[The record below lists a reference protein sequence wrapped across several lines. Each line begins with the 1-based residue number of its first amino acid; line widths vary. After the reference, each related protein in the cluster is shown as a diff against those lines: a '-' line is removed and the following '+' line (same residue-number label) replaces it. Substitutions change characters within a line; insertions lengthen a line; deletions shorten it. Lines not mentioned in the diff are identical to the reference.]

1 MSELEVRELRYF
13 IAVAEELNFTRAAQ
27 RLHLSQPPLSQ
38 QIQALEQDL
47 GVRLLERDKRNVS
60 LTAPGR
66 MFLDQARQILAM
78 ADEARTQV
86 AEAAAGFSGHLK
98 LAYTVSVS
106 FHPALPQTLLRLGQ
120 NAPNVRVWLSEM
132 YSEPQFSALR
142 NGQIDVGFVRDV
154 PTHEDDARA
163 LRIDVIDREP
173 LVLALP
179 SGHRLAGRQRVELSE
194 VAGDPFVVQPR
205 ELAATLY
212 DRLVRLAAKAS
223 FHPVIR
229 QHAQQINGLLALV
242 AAGIGL
248 ALVPASMQVVKLA
261 GVSYV
266 PLGDPDAYLL
276 LAVASQVD
284 SASPVV
290 QQFLETV
297 SEAKVALGL

>member
-1 MSELEVRELRYF
+1 MFDFRQLRYF

-212 DRLVRLAAKAS
+212 DRLVRLAAKAG

-297 SEAKVALGL
+297 SQAKVALGL

>member
-1 MSELEVRELRYF
+1 MFDFRQLRYF
-13 IAVAEELNFTRAAQ
+13 IAVAEELSFTRAAQ

-47 GVRLLERDKRNVS
+47 GVRLFERDKRNVA

-66 MFLDQARQILAM
+66 LFLDQARQILAM
-78 ADEARTQV
+78 ADEARSQV
-86 AEAAAGFSGHLK
+86 SEAAAGFSGHLK

-132 YSEPQFSALR
+132 YSEPQFSAIR

-212 DRLVRLAAKAS
+212 DRVVRLAAKAG

-242 AAGIGL
+242 AAGIGM

-276 LAVASQVD
+276 LAVASPVD
-284 SASPVV
+284 NTSPVV
-290 QQFLETV
+290 EQFLETV
-297 SEAKVALGL
+297 AEAKAALGL

>member
-1 MSELEVRELRYF
+1 MFDFRQLRYF
-13 IAVAEELNFTRAAQ
+13 IAVAEELSFTRAAQ

-47 GVRLLERDKRNVS
+47 GVRLLERDKRNVT

-66 MFLDQARQILAM
+66 LFLEQARQILAM

-106 FHPALPQTLLRLGQ
+106 FHPALPHTLLRFGQ

-132 YSEPQFSALR
+132 YTEPQFSAIR
-142 NGQIDVGFVRDV
+142 NGQIDVGFVRDI
-154 PTHEDDARA
+154 PTHGDDARA
-163 LRIDVIDREP
+163 LRLDVIDREP
-173 LVLALP
+173 LLLALP
-179 SGHRLAGRQRVELSE
+179 AGHRLADRPSVELGE

-212 DRLVRLAAKAS
+212 DRLVRLAAKS
-223 FHPVIR
+223 GFHPVIR
-229 QHAQQINGLLALV
+229 QHAQQLNGLLALV

-248 ALVPASMQVVKLA
+248 ALVPASMQVVRLA
-261 GVSYV
+261 GISYV
-266 PLGDPDAYLL
+266 PLADPEAYLL
-276 LAVASQVD
+276 LAVASRA
-284 SASPVV
+284 SAPLPVV

-297 SEAKVALGL
+297 ASAKLP

>member
-1 MSELEVRELRYF
+1 MFDFRQLRYF
-13 IAVAEELNFTRAAQ
+13 IAVAEELSFTRAAQ

-47 GVRLLERDKRNVS
+47 GVRLLERDKRNVM
-60 LTAPGR
+60 LTPPGR
-66 MFLDQARQILAM
+66 LFLDQARQILAM

-132 YSEPQFSALR
+132 YSEPQFSAIR

-154 PTHEDDARA
+154 PTHEDDARV
-163 LRIDVIDREP
+163 LRLDVIDREP
-173 LVLALP
+173 LLLALP
-179 SGHRLAGRQRVELSE
+179 AGHRLAGRQSVELGE

-212 DRLVRLAAKAS
+212 DRLVRLATTAG

-266 PLGDPDAYLL
+266 PLTDPDAYLL
-276 LAVASQVD
+276 LAVASHSQNP
-284 SASPVV
+284 SPVV
-290 QQFLETV
+290 LQFLETV
-297 SEAKVALGL
+297 TEAKAALGL

>member
-1 MSELEVRELRYF
+1 MFDFRQLRYF
-13 IAVAEELNFTRAAQ
+13 IAVAEELSFTRAAQ

-47 GVRLLERDKRNVS
+47 GVRLLERDKRNVA

-66 MFLDQARQILAM
+66 LFLDQARQILAM

-194 VAGDPFVVQPR
+194 VVGDPFVVQPR

-212 DRLVRLAAKAS
+212 DRLVRLAAKAG

-297 SEAKVALGL
+297 NQAKVALGL

>member
-1 MSELEVRELRYF
+1 MFDFRQLRYF
-13 IAVAEELNFTRAAQ
+13 IAVAEELSFTRAAQ

-47 GVRLLERDKRNVS
+47 GVRLLERDKRNVM

-66 MFLDQARQILAM
+66 LFLDQARQILAM

-132 YSEPQFSALR
+132 YSEPQFSAIR

-173 LVLALP
+173 LLLALP
-179 SGHRLAGRQRVELSE
+179 SGHRLAGRQSAELSE

-212 DRLVRLAAKAS
+212 DRLVRLAAKAG

-266 PLGDPDAYLL
+266 PLADPDAYLL
-276 LAVASQVD
+276 LAVASQVN
-284 SASPVV
+284 SSSPVV

-297 SEAKVALGL
+297 TEAKLALGL

>member
-1 MSELEVRELRYF
+1 MFDFRQLRYF
-13 IAVAEELNFTRAAQ
+13 IAVAEELSFTRAAQ

-47 GVRLLERDKRNVS
+47 GVRLLERDKRNVT

-66 MFLDQARQILAM
+66 LFLDQARQILAM
-78 ADEARTQV
+78 ADEARSQV

-132 YSEPQFSALR
+132 YSEPQFSAIR

-163 LRIDVIDREP
+163 LHIDVIDREP

-179 SGHRLAGRQRVELSE
+179 SGHRLASRKRVELSE

-212 DRLVRLAAKAS
+212 DRLVRLSAKAG

-242 AAGIGL
+242 AAGIGM

-297 SEAKVALGL
+297 NQAKAALGL

>member
-1 MSELEVRELRYF
+1 
-13 IAVAEELNFTRAAQ
+13 
-27 RLHLSQPPLSQ
+27 
-38 QIQALEQDL
+38 
-47 GVRLLERDKRNVS
+47 
-60 LTAPGR
+60 
-66 MFLDQARQILAM
+66 
-78 ADEARTQV
+78 
-86 AEAAAGFSGHLK
+86 
-98 LAYTVSVS
+98 
-106 FHPALPQTLLRLGQ
+106 
-120 NAPNVRVWLSEM
+120 M
-132 YSEPQFSALR
+132 YSEPQFSAIR

-179 SGHRLAGRQRVELSE
+179 SGHRLASRQRVELSE

-212 DRLVRLAAKAS
+212 DRLVRLSAKAG

-242 AAGIGL
+242 AAGIGM

-297 SEAKVALGL
+297 NQAKAALGL